1 MAKVQSSKKEL
12 WTLCILVSFFLL
24 ANIAMAAE
32 YYEVKLLY
40 DKGNITL
47 DSINIKEFNKTRN
60 LPGGYVAE
68 IVDSKN
74 NVLNVTFFDI
84 PLKILYDT
92 IDNKTGKLSGGG
104 EITLDKQEVAL
115 LLPYFEDANALNIYD
130 KTISKILSVDLQKY
144 SKTDEETAAEKE
156 QAADTTEEVN
166 YILFAGFVFGIVLM
180 IIVVI
185 YYLKRRQ
192 FPQK

>member
-1 MAKVQSSKKEL
+1 
-12 WTLCILVSFFLL
+12 
-24 ANIAMAAE
+24 
-32 YYEVKLLY
+32 
-40 DKGNITL
+40 
-47 DSINIKEFNKTRN
+47 
-60 LPGGYVAE
+60 
-68 IVDSKN
+68 
-74 NVLNVTFFDI
+74 VLNVTFFDI